1 MKSLC
6 NGLAALLLAG
16 LAVAGCSRHAAD
28 GARQASPAPA
38 RRTGAAAVAVNA
50 QASQVPAGERA
61 AGMTE
66 ESEGPA
72 EPPSG
77 LSPIAAAVAANTPA
91 PAAVIPAKWV
101 DGKNYTVLVP
111 AQPTSVAPDKVEIVE
126 VFWYG
131 CGHCFHL
138 DPTLEEWRK
147 QGKPGYADFVRVP
160 VMWNDTTRAHAR
172 LFYTLEA
179 LGKLD
184 QVHTLVFREI
194 HVNGHFLV
202 DADPAKTEQLQR
214 AFLNANGISDA
225 DFDRTYRSFS
235 VESKLQRAEQLTRR
249 VKVTGVPLIVVNG
262 KYTTDVATAGGE
274 PQLIS
279 LIGDLAAAE
288 HKR

>member
-1 MKSLC
+1 MKALSY
-6 NGLAALLLAG
+6 GLAALLLAG
-16 LAVAGCSRHAAD
+16 LAVAGCSRHASN
-28 GARQASPAPA
+28 GARQASAPPAHRA
-38 RRTGAAAVAVNA
+38 GAAPVAVNA
-50 QASQVPAGERA
+50 QASQGPAGDRA

-66 ESEGPA
+66 ESEGPTEA
-72 EPPSG
+72 PSG

-101 DGKNYTVLVP
+101 DGKNYVALVP
-111 AQPTSVAPDKVEIVE
+111 AQLTYVAPDKIEVVE

-147 QGKPGYADFVRVP
+147 QGKPGYAEFVRVP
-160 VMWNDTTRAHAR
+160 VMWNDGTRAHAR

-184 QVHTLVFREI
+184 QLHPAVFREI
-194 HVNGHFLV
+194 HINGHSLV
-202 DADPAKTEQLQR
+202 DPDPAKTEQLQR
-214 AFLNANGISDA
+214 AFLTANGVSNA

-249 VKVTGVPLIVVNG
+249 YKVTGVPLIVVNG
-262 KYTTDVATAGGE
+262 KYTTDTTMAGGE
-274 PQLIS
+274 AQLVS